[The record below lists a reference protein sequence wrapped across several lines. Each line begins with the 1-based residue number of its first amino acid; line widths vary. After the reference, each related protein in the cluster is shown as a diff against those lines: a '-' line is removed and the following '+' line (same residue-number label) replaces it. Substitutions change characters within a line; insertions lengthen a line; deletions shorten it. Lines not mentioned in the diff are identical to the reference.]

1 MREQISTL
9 IHKYGLEIPVQYRFI
24 GAKKAVEW
32 AEKNIQNTKVFENID
47 KKFNKCVK

>member
-1 MREQISTL
+1 M

-32 AEKNIQNTKVFENID
+32 AEKNIQKVFDNID